1 MKYFIT
7 YFPAVLSAIIIIS
20 FAGTKNVNTA
30 TVFNHVADNENF
42 EQLQCSLKTNIYLGN
57 DYINLTDRESVILS
71 VAKKLDFND
80 DYTLKTCH
88 TGNSLSTSFNGIND
102 MGETEIK
109 LTTIEQTIN
118 NVELSLSQ
126 YLYIKIDFRV
136 LPDDIS
142 YCRNQ
147 LKNYLDENGY
157 HSDIFIDFHGII
169 NGTTDSAREE
179 SICNSITSELNGT
192 ITDTVTLDNTYT
204 VYGYSDS
211 IDNYIKCDG
220 GKINFNIAFS
230 YNEETD
236 CTEVFLSSP
245 IINYDY

>member
-20 FAGTKNVNTA
+20 FAGTKNANTA
-30 TVFNHVADNENF
+30 TVFNHIADNGNL
-42 EQLQCSLKTNIYLGN
+42 EQLNCSLKTNIYLGN
-57 DYINLTDRESVILS
+57 DYINQADREAVILS
-71 VAKKLDFND
+71 VAKKLDFPD

-88 TGNSLSTSFNGIND
+88 TGNSLTTSYNVVND
-102 MGETEIK
+102 KVDAVIK
-109 LTTIEQTIN
+109 LTTIEQPIN
-118 NVELSLSQ
+118 GVELSLSQ

-147 LKNYLDENGY
+147 LQNYLDENGY
-157 HSDIFIDFHGII
+157 HGDIFTNFHGII
-169 NGTTDSAREE
+169 NGPADSAREE
-179 SICNSITSELNGT
+179 SICNSIASELNGT
-192 ITDTVTLDNTYT
+192 ITDTVKLDNTYT

-220 GKINFNIAFS
+220 SKINFNIAFS
-230 YNEETD
+230 YNDEKD